1 MAGRNRFD
9 RLDQTYLSG
18 MVAKAKQGSS
28 NAFAEL
34 FASVADRQLWYL
46 TQLFGSRDR
55 ALAAMPEVF
64 IDVYE
69 GLPSLTKNDL
79 IMPWLCRISSKVYM
93 EHSGAAAGGGDYGLS
108 RILNL
113 PLAESQIMLM
123 SLIQGLSD
131 DEIAGLMNVGRRTL
145 TKFRRMSGR
154 HLARNAAGNA
164 AGTSGGGAE
173 TAGLPGRKAGA
184 KARARIDAAE
194 LTTHETSEILDR
206 VFSEC
211 GSEANTVPMD
221 TISSYAVYRKERFTL
236 QRAIL
241 SLALLVFLMLPLCFL
256 MPGYTVSVDEEG
268 ERGLPVYTV
277 EVSSLLPVGRV
288 LASIRDHGLPVYEAG
303 AKEFTVEPTRNGD
316 LDISVELVNRQI
328 VSGSHEV
335 TAVDAEG
342 PVLTGS
348 EKLKDGFLLKVADS
362 GIGVDYRD
370 IYAVDASG
378 ETHYPLSASEEEG
391 VLFEYPSE
399 TWDIYIPDHIG
410 NTLHLSVKLH

>member
-1 MAGRNRFD
+1 
-9 RLDQTYLSG
+9 
-18 MVAKAKQGSS
+18 
-28 NAFAEL
+28 
-34 FASVADRQLWYL
+34 
-46 TQLFGSRDR
+46 
-55 ALAAMPEVF
+55 
-64 IDVYE
+64 
-69 GLPSLTKNDL
+69 
-79 IMPWLCRISSKVYM
+79 M

-145 TKFRRMSGR
+145 TKFRRMSGK

>member
-1 MAGRNRFD
+1 MAVRNRFD
-9 RLDQTYLSG
+9 RLDQTYLNG
-18 MVAKAKQGSS
+18 MVATAKQGSS

-46 TQLFGSRDR
+46 TQLFGSRER

-64 IDVYE
+64 TGVYE

-79 IMPWLCRISSKVYM
+79 FMPWLCRISSQVYM
-93 EHSGAAAGGGDYGLS
+93 EHAGAAASDRDYDLS

-123 SLIQGLSD
+123 SLVQGLSD
-131 DEIAGLMNVGRRTL
+131 DEIAGLMNVGRRTV
-145 TKFRRMSGR
+145 TKFRKMSER
-154 HLARNAAGNA
+154 HLARNAGGNA
-164 AGTSGGGAE
+164 AAASGGGAE
-173 TAGLPGRKAGA
+173 AAGLLSRKA
-184 KARARIDAAE
+184 KAHAAVVAAE

-206 VFSEC
+206 VFSAC

-241 SLALLVFLMLPLCFL
+241 SLALLVFMMLPLCFL
-256 MPGYTVSVDEEG
+256 MPDYTVSVDETG

-277 EVSSLLPVGRV
+277 EVDSLLPVGRV

-303 AKEFTVEPTRNGD
+303 AREFTVEPTRNGT

-328 VSGSHEV
+328 VSGSHDV
-335 TAVDAEG
+335 TAVDAES
-342 PVLTGS
+342 PVLVES
-348 EKLKDGFLLKVADS
+348 EKLKDGFLLKVSDA
-362 GIGVDYRD
+362 GIGVDYRE

-378 ETHYPLSASEEEG
+378 DMHYPVSASEEEG
-391 VLFEYPSE
+391 VLFEYPDK

-410 NTLHLSVKLH
+410 NTLHLAVKLR

>member
-1 MAGRNRFD
+1 MAVRNRFD
-9 RLDQTYLSG
+9 RLDQAYLSG
-18 MVAKAKQGSS
+18 MVARAKQGSS

-46 TQLFGSRDR
+46 TQLFGGRER

-64 IDVYE
+64 TGVYE

-79 IMPWLCRISSKVYM
+79 FMPWLCRISSQVYM
-93 EHSGAAAGGGDYGLS
+93 DHEGASADGGQDALLS
-108 RILNL
+108 RILTL

-123 SLIQGLSD
+123 SLVQGLTD
-131 DEIAGLMNVGRRTL
+131 DEIAGLMNVGRRTV
-145 TKFRRMSGR
+145 TKFRKMSER
-154 HLARNAAGNA
+154 HLARNAGGNA
-164 AGTSGGGAE
+164 AAASGGGAE
-173 TAGLPGRKAGA
+173 AAGLLSRKA
-184 KARARIDAAE
+184 KARAAVEAAE

-206 VFSEC
+206 VFSAC

-241 SLALLVFLMLPLCFL
+241 SLALLVFMMLPLCFL
-256 MPGYTVSVDEEG
+256 MPDYTVSVDETG

-303 AKEFTVEPTRNGD
+303 AKEFTVEPTRNGT

-328 VSGSHEV
+328 VSGSHDV

-342 PVLTGS
+342 PVLVES
-348 EKLKDGFLLKVADS
+348 EKLKDGFLLKVSDA
-362 GIGVDYRD
+362 GIGVDYRE

-378 ETHYPLSASEEEG
+378 DMHYPVSASEEEG
-391 VLFEYPSE
+391 VLFEYPDK
-399 TWDIYIPDHIG
+399 TWEIYIPDHIG
-410 NTLHLSVKLH
+410 NTLHLAVKLR